1 VDKAS
6 LAGRS
11 PAWLLVLAMPR
22 QLHLHSSIRDFIA
35 QRFFDLRSSSIGLGV
50 ISQQLV
56 SLCLK
61 VQ

>member
-1 VDKAS
+1 LYA
-6 LAGRS
+6 
-11 PAWLLVLAMPR
+11 
-22 QLHLHSSIRDFIA
+22 SIRDFIA
-35 QRFFDLRSSSIGLGV
+35 QRFFDFRSSSVGLGV

>member
-1 VDKAS
+1 MYA
-6 LAGRS
+6 
-11 PAWLLVLAMPR
+11 
-22 QLHLHSSIRDFIA
+22 SIRDFIA
-35 QRFFDLRSSSIGLGV
+35 QRFFDFPSSSVGLGV